1 MKAACQP
8 PATSSRWSVRRLAQQ
23 LHKQV
28 GISKSQLQKLL
39 REMDLQPHRFEM
51 WLNSQ
56 DPDFEAQGT
65 AIIGLYLQ
73 APPQMRWCCRLRRRP
88 TRRGRRVIPAAGGQ
102 LRERRGRGAYR
113 R

>member
-8 PATSSRWSVRRLAQQ
+8 PETSSHWSVRQLAEQPR
-23 LHKQV
+23 KQV

-56 DPDFEAQGT
+56 DPDFEAKET

-73 APPQMRWCCRLRRRP
+73 APPKCAGAVGRSCLDPDPDFSRLNYEPTSEVGFRLYFFMR
-88 TRRGRRVIPAAGGQ
+88 
-102 LRERRGRGAYR
+102 
-113 R
+113 